1 MEFIKR
7 AWNEGIDKI
16 SAQWLAD
23 MIAKKQWSILGFS
36 ALFTMGIMSFLS
48 FMPVWY
54 QIIACVLVTIVLGR
68 VAWLAGKLNVK
79 KS

>member
-7 AWNEGIDKI
+7 AWNEGIDKV
-16 SAQWLAD
+16 AAEWVANT
-23 MIAKKQWSILGFS
+23 IARKQWFVLGLSI
-36 ALFTMGIMSFLS
+36 LFTMGLMSFLA
-48 FMPVWY
+48 FMPIWY
-54 QIIACVLVTIVLGR
+54 QVVACVLVTVVLGR